1 MENDNEIMIVM
12 ENINKGYMLGE
23 EKVPVL
29 KDVCF
34 QVKKGGIRGNSGG
47 LPVQGKQR

>member
-34 QVKKGGIRGNSGG
+34 QVKKGEFVAIWG

>member
-34 QVKKGGIRGNSGG
+34 QVKKGNSWQFWG